1 MLSVQ
6 GQKLC
11 SKCGH
16 PGIFCRDRSCVDGL
30 SAWCRECRGAKHR
43 RWAALNPE
51 RCLANVQNYQAN
63 NRTLVTARTMAWQT
77 ENRDRHL
84 TTRRTWAASNPEKI
98 LTHGRRYAA
107 AHPEKLL
114 ERNARRRAALAGVPS
129 TLTAH
134 EWATIL
140 EVFGCACAYCL
151 RTNLPLTQDH
161 VIPISKGGG
170 HTSENVAP
178 ACGPCNS
185 RKGNRPVW
193 TMVTLSPLI
202 VRQA

>member
-134 EWATIL
+134 EWATRSFRVRL
-140 EVFGCACAYCL
+140 CVLPSHELAAHSGSRDPDQQGRWSHKRERGPRL
-151 RTNLPLTQDH
+151 RPL
-161 VIPISKGGG
+161 
-170 HTSENVAP
+170 
-178 ACGPCNS
+178 
-185 RKGNRPVW
+185 
-193 TMVTLSPLI
+193 
-202 VRQA
+202 